1 MLMVVTWKIL
11 VSPTWFDHGINNA
24 HKNTYERNYLLF
36 KPINNANLVIT
47 TSYICELKSYYK
59 KDNYINTCLND
70 DIGS

>member
-1 MLMVVTWKIL
+1 MVVTWKIL

-47 TSYICELKSYYK
+47 TSY
-59 KDNYINTCLND
+59 
-70 DIGS
+70 